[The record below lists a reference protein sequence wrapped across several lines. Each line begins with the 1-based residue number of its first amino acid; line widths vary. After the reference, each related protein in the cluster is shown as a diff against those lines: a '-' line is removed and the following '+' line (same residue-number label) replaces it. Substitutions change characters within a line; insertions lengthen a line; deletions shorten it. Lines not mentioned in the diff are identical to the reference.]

1 MKLNLIN
8 VIASVL
14 MVSTATSVSAL
25 SLDALKKMKWKPA
38 YEPYLVKKEL
48 PNGLLDIEKDHLLPS
63 VKDFKT
69 KEEIVAFRKKLA
81 VAIRKEAIF
90 DLQKIPRELV
100 AGFKCE
106 GCEIGVLSKAEIKQL
121 SSIAFAHSDY
131 IAKLSSSNSS
141 APVAKADI
149 SAHKLDINGDGLKDY
164 IIVND
169 YQTTALINEK
179 VDVTYLGEPTKTYII
194 ASPLLEETYTCRHIK
209 GKIDAETARD
219 AMESLGDVI
228 AKAVPELKEVVKEKS
243 EQAAAL
249 IKEKAPE
256 LKAAAEKVTK
266 NGLSEIEFL
275 IQRAGR
281 SKELMKIELSKYLNA
296 QKFSSLE
303 IKKRTENMQNTLTAF
318 ITAEADAMK
327 AKVSAEELEEIKK
340 KSLLFVEKAQEKSK
354 EYVVQTQ
361 DIAAST
367 ADYIKQQLSEYGEP
381 IEEEVVEEVE
391 AQIDQNEEAFH
402 ASCDLA
408 IETWAQS
415 GLKDWEKVVEEN
427 PEELED
433 LPIGLSRKKKIKR
446 LEFGFASLGSEAF
459 LLKQVHGGKKG
470 YTLVFTNDVRNNSN
484 GIYWTNAIPLKNL
497 VSGGE

>member
-1 MKLNLIN
+1 MP
-8 VIASVL
+8 
-14 MVSTATSVSAL
+14 
-25 SLDALKKMKWKPA
+25 KP
-38 YEPYLVKKEL
+38 
-48 PNGLLDIEKDHLLPS
+48 
-63 VKDFKT
+63 F
-69 KEEIVAFRKKLA
+69 
-81 VAIRKEAIF
+81 
-90 DLQKIPRELV
+90 
-100 AGFKCE
+100 
-106 GCEIGVLSKAEIKQL
+106 
-121 SSIAFAHSDY
+121 
-131 IAKLSSSNSS
+131 
-141 APVAKADI
+141 
-149 SAHKLDINGDGLKDY
+149 
-164 IIVND
+164 
-169 YQTTALINEK
+169 
-179 VDVTYLGEPTKTYII
+179 LGKR
-194 ASPLLEETYTCRHIK
+194 S
-209 GKIDAETARD
+209 GQ
-219 AMESLGDVI
+219 
-228 AKAVPELKEVVKEKS
+228 EKS

-459 LLKQVHGGKKG
+459 LLKQVHEGKKG